1 MGQKRG
7 RDSKPQAVEAKKR
20 KKGAKVVAAAED
32 DSWDG
37 AIGVDDLNWKEVAM
51 PDRMAD
57 AEGFFGLEEID
68 GVDVIRASDNG
79 VVQFKAKPGK
89 TTKSILRTPTAEETA
104 FDEWSGFSDEES
116 AEKATTTTNNAAEP
130 KEDNKKSKKN
140 KETKGT
146 KEVKDTKD
154 TKETEEVKAKDT
166 KEPKKKDTRQ
176 KDGKNKQAKPTK
188 DSSFKANLSFE
199 ALDEVECEDEVDVS
213 GWDDLGLSPEI
224 LTSLSKLK
232 FSTPSA
238 IQKACIPGILDGHD
252 VIGKASTGSGK
263 TLAFGIPI
271 LEHYLEKRGKKIES
285 EKKPTS
291 SPMALILSPTRELAV
306 QLGKHIGNL
315 IENAPDTN
323 ARVALLTGG
332 LSIQKQQRQ
341 LATADI
347 VVGTPGR
354 VWEILSTGSGLI
366 SKMQKIRFLVVDEAD
381 RLLSQGNFK
390 EVEEIIGALDRQEH
404 NDFPEN
410 EEEDKETD
418 EKLKA
423 RQTLVFSATFHRDL
437 QQKLAGKSR
446 WTGGDLMDNKESMEY
461 LLKKL
466 NFREEKPRF
475 IDVNPVQ
482 QMAEGLKEG
491 IVECPAMEKDL
502 YLYALLLYHPK
513 HRTLVFTNSISAV
526 RRVTQLLQA
535 LGLPALGLH
544 SSMAQKARLRSVER
558 FSSPTAD
565 PSSILVATD
574 VAARGLDIK
583 GIDCVVHYHAPRAAD
598 AYVHRSGRTA
608 RAGAIG
614 KSVIICSPDEVVS
627 VARLAAKVHARNPN
641 ATAKKLPLESLEIDR
656 RVVARV
662 RPRVNLAKKITDS
675 NLAKEKVSA
684 EDNWMRSAAEDL
696 GVEYDSDDF
705 DEAKGRGRGRG
716 GGRERR
722 EKQASGITKGELAAL
737 RAELKGLLSQRINI
751 GVSERYLT
759 AGRVDIEALLRGE
772 GNKAFLGHL
781 DPLGF

>member
-1 MGQKRG
+1 MVWMSFVHQT
-7 RDSKPQAVEAKKR
+7 
-20 KKGAKVVAAAED
+20 
-32 DSWDG
+32 
-37 AIGVDDLNWKEVAM
+37 
-51 PDRMAD
+51 MAL
-57 AEGFFGLEEID
+57 FNSRYEIFTRYRPACSLYTNE
-68 GVDVIRASDNG
+68 IRR
-79 VVQFKAKPGK
+79 QAKPGK

-116 AEKATTTTNNAAEP
+116 AEKATTTTNDAAEP

-140 KETKGT
+140 KETKAT
-146 KEVKDTKD
+146 KEIKDTKNTKA
-154 TKETEEVKAKDT
+154 TKETKAKETKEPEKKDT
-166 KEPKKKDTRQ
+166 KQ
-176 KDGKNKQAKPTK
+176 KDGKNKQAKPTQ

-199 ALDEVECEDEVDVS
+199 ALDEVESEDEVDVS

-232 FSTPSA
+232 FGTPSA

-285 EKKPTS
+285 EKTPAS

-315 IENAPDTN
+315 IENAPNTN
-323 ARVALLTGG
+323 ARIALLTGG

-404 NDFPEN
+404 NDFPEI
-410 EEEDKETD
+410 EEEDEESD

-446 WTGGDLMDNKESMEY
+446 WSGGDLMDNKESMEY

-475 IDVNPVQ
+475 IDVNPVS

-491 IVECPAMEKDL
+491 IVECPAMEKVRKPLANLLFPKTILIIKKRISTFTHFCSTIPNTGHLSLPTLSPLFVVLLNCCKHWDFPL
-502 YLYALLLYHPK
+502 LVSIPAWHRKLDFALL
-513 HRTLVFTNSISAV
+513 SASPHLPQ
-526 RRVTQLLQA
+526 TQA
-535 LGLPALGLH
+535 LFLWPPMLLP
-544 SSMAQKARLRSVER
+544 VV
-558 FSSPTAD
+558 
-565 PSSILVATD
+565 SILRALIVSSTTTHPVQLIHTFTD
-574 VAARGLDIK
+574 L
-583 GIDCVVHYHAPRAAD
+583 VVLHVQVQWVR
-598 AYVHRSGRTA
+598 VLL
-608 RAGAIG
+608 
-614 KSVIICSPDEVVS
+614 SV
-627 VARLAAKVHARNPN
+627 LQ
-641 ATAKKLPLESLEIDR
+641 
-656 RVVARV
+656 
-662 RPRVNLAKKITDS
+662 
-675 NLAKEKVSA
+675 
-684 EDNWMRSAAEDL
+684 MRSSAWL
-696 GVEYDSDDF
+696 
-705 DEAKGRGRGRG
+705 
-716 GGRERR
+716 
-722 EKQASGITKGELAAL
+722 
-737 RAELKGLLSQRINI
+737 
-751 GVSERYLT
+751 
-759 AGRVDIEALLRGE
+759 ALLPRSTLE
-772 GNKAFLGHL
+772 TPMLPPRNYLWSLSRSTVASSLVYDRVSL
-781 DPLGF
+781 